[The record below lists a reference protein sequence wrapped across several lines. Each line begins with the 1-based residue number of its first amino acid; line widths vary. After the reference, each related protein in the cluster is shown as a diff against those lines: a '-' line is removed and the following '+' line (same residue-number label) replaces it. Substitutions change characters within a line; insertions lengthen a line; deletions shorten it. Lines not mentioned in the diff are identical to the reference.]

1 MLCVRV
7 PSDPGKPKE
16 CYMEEHL
23 LYYCCRRME
32 LCARGLAELWK
43 CWKDSCPAS
52 LGIGRTSLHCTA
64 LPSSHLSQG
73 TSLFYKHQ
81 LQEHLWLHPKLM
93 DKARKIW
100 VHRFNTILPQNISL
114 GIFFYG
120 FYHLFGSGLLLWV
133 AGKAGISRDRHLD
146 PISAKPCGTRCWI
159 NVNRKTLG
167 II

>member
-16 CYMEEHL
+16 CYTEEHL

-32 LCARGLAELWK
+32 LRARGLAELWK

-100 VHRFNTILPQNISL
+100 VHRFNTILPQNFSL
-114 GIFFYG
+114 GIFFLW
-120 FYHLFGSGLLLWV
+120 FMVFITCSGLVCCCGLLE
-133 AGKAGISRDRHLD
+133 KLEFPGID
-146 PISAKPCGTRCWI
+146 T
-159 NVNRKTLG
+159 
-167 II
+167 